1 MVLLSKFFFKI
12 TLIVLVGLLGAS
24 CTPEYLR
31 PSLPGKI
38 PLVKSLP
45 NQNQV
50 FVNCKTQLKASC
62 YSIDR
67 PDEVGFLVSSN
78 SGIME
83 NGQGVEKIIFN
94 NYTLTNEDEY
104 LFDSE
109 YSVGSVPGLIKYC
122 RPFSKNSRGIGYG
135 EEFNFITTVVGILP
149 TLTTTSM
156 SWISDIGATSGGN
169 VTCDGGTSVTA
180 RGVAY
185 GTEYNPTTAN
195 SSTSDGT
202 GTGVFTS
209 KLSGLSPS
217 TLYYVRAYATNAVG
231 TAYGNQ
237 VSFSTL
243 PWTCGISSVFDLDNN
258 SYSTV
263 QIGTQCWIKSN
274 LRASKYSNGEN
285 IPTGLSNSSW
295 FNTWQT
301 RIGAYAFYN
310 NDPRND
316 DLYGKLYNHY
326 AVTDGRGLCP
336 TGWHVPLDAE
346 WTTLENHLGGGSVA
360 GGALKS
366 MAIQPTPGGW
376 ELPNSGATNS
386 SGFTALPGGFRNTN
400 GDFYNVSTW
409 GYWWSS
415 PPPNSW
421 PDAWYRRLNIYNSEI
436 QRPTS
441 LNQSFGFSVRC
452 LKD

>member
-1 MVLLSKFFFKI
+1 MVLLSKFFFNI
-12 TLIVLVGLLGAS
+12 TLIVFVGLLGAS

-135 EEFNFITTVVGILP
+135 EEFNFVTTVAGILP

-156 SWISDIGATSGGN
+156 SWISDTGATSGGN

-195 SSTSDGT
+195 SSTSDGI

-209 KLSGLSPS
+209 TLSGLSPS
-217 TLYYVRAYATNAVG
+217 TLYYVRAYATSAVG

-237 VSFSTL
+237 VSFSTRS
-243 PWTCGISSVFDLDNN
+243 WTCGSSSVFDLDNN

-263 QIGTQCWIKSN
+263 QIGTQCWTKSN
-274 LRASKYSNGEN
+274 LKVRKYSNGDN
-285 IPTGLSNSSW
+285 IATGLSNTAW
-295 FNTWQT
+295 FITT
-301 RIGAYAFYN
+301 SGAYAIYN
-310 NDPRND
+310 NDPWND
-316 DLYGKLYNHY
+316 SLYGKLYNHY
-326 AVTDGRGLCP
+326 AVRDSRGLCP
-336 TGWHVPLDAE
+336 TGWHVPTDVE
-346 WTTLENHLGGGSVA
+346 WTILETSLGGSVIA
-360 GGALKS
+360 GGALRS
-366 MAIQPTPGGW
+366 TAIQPTPGGW
-376 ELPNSGATNS
+376 LYPDTGATNS
-386 SGFTALPGGFRNTN
+386 SGFTALPGGLVYYN
-400 GDFYNVSTW
+400 GGFGDMSFS
-409 GYWWSS
+409 GYWWSFTIS
-415 PPPNSW
+415 SGSN
-421 PDAWYRRLNIYNSEI
+421 AYYRCLGCSISSILRLNYFRS
-436 QRPTS
+436 S
-441 LNQSFGFSVRC
+441 GFSVRC